1 MANRYRDL
9 IYNPLV
15 QLGVGGLLGGL
26 SGQAP
31 AQAFLQTGGQAMQL
45 GRQLEQQEALK
56 VLSEMPELTT
66 MQRQLLKVAPGEVV
80 KSLLEPTG
88 TGIEAR
94 LLSPEEVKA
103 EGFREGTIVQV
114 DAKGKRQ
121 VLQSTPAGEIEKRAT
136 RKTVLSSIDKIMKDV
151 DKVGTGFFE
160 GRIKGALTPFSKTQ
174 AKFRADTKGLELNVI
189 KALRGAQ
196 VSAAEED
203 NVRKILPQITDSE
216 TTFKAKAESLKEY
229 LQELDTRIEGGVV
242 TGSSAV
248 LGKTLDQIE
257 EKDKKQKLL
266 EGDVTPGEDGV
277 FDVTIG

>member
-15 QLGVGGLLGGL
+15 QLGFGGLLGGL

-80 KSLLEPTG
+80 KSLLEPKG
-88 TGIEAR
+88 TGVEAR
-94 LLSPEEVKA
+94 LLTPQEVKE

-136 RKTVLSSIDKIMKDV
+136 RKTVLSTIDKIVKDV

-160 GRIKGALTPFSKTQ
+160 GRIKGALTPFSKIQ

-216 TTFKAKAESLKEY
+216 TVFKAKAESLREY

-248 LGKTLDQIE
+248 LGKTIDQLE
-257 EKDKKQKLL
+257 EKDKKEKLFK
-266 EGDVTPGEDGV
+266 GDVTPGDDGV